1 MQGVISPVPD
11 SPDQVW
17 VLMREFVE
25 RYSPKEQLLEQL
37 GPKVGSGRGK
47 VYTLM
52 RLAEGPLGQSELADV
67 IGVDRP
73 YATVIV
79 NQLEAEGL
87 AERTTDPE
95 DRRRKIVAIT
105 AAGRKAVR
113 TAHRVLKTAPPELAA
128 LDAKALRQLGALL
141 DRLHADARP

>member
-1 MQGVISPVPD
+1 VISPVPD

-113 TAHRVLKTAPPELAA
+113 AAHRVLKTAPPELAA

>member
-1 MQGVISPVPD
+1 MNSSSPHG
-11 SPDQVW
+11 PDQVW
-17 VLMREFVE
+17 ILMREFVE
-25 RYSPKEQLLEQL
+25 RYSPKEQLLAQL

-52 RLAEGPLGQSELADV
+52 RLAEGPLNQSELADV

-87 AERTTDPE
+87 AERTTDPD
-95 DRRRKIVAIT
+95 DRRRKTVTIT

-113 TAHRVLKTAPPELAA
+113 TAHRILETAPPELAR
-128 LDAKALRQLGALL
+128 LSPNQLRQLAGLL
-141 DRLHADARP
+141 SRLAPAEDGD

>member
-113 TAHRVLKTAPPELAA
+113 AAHRVLKTAPPELAA

>member
-1 MQGVISPVPD
+1 MQSVNSPAPD
-11 SPDQVW
+11 SPDHVW

-52 RLAEGPLGQSELADV
+52 RLAEGPLGQGEIADV

-105 AAGRKAVR
+105 PAGRKAVR

-128 LDAKALRQLGALL
+128 LDAKALRQLAALL
-141 DRLHADARP
+141 GRLSADARS

>member
-1 MQGVISPVPD
+1 MRSVNSPAPD
-11 SPDQVW
+11 SPDHVW

-52 RLAEGPLGQSELADV
+52 RLAEGPLGQGELADV

-79 NQLEAEGL
+79 NQLESEGI
-87 AERTTDPE
+87 AGRATDPD

-105 AAGRKAVR
+105 PAGRKAVR
-113 TAHRVLKTAPPELAA
+113 TAHRILETAPPELAG
-128 LDAKALRQLGALL
+128 LDPKALRQLAALL
-141 DRLHADARP
+141 GRLRVGTQA